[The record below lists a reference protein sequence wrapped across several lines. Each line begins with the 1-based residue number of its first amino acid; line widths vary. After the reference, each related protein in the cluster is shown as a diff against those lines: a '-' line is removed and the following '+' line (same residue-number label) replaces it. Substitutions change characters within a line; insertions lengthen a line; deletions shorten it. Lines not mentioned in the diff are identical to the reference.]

1 MDRGERVAPPLTI
14 SEQVREQ
21 IRADIVSGRLRPG
34 QRLLLSDLT
43 ERLGVSKI
51 PVRDALRELE
61 KDQLVEKRPSVGYQ
75 VAKYDG
81 VRLIELY
88 TVREALECQVARLCA
103 KRFDGKALQELD
115 ALAEE
120 ADQSIRD
127 SGAHKAPYDQA
138 REFRFHRRLA
148 QMAECAELA
157 VLLDRVYTLI
167 GTFIWPRAR
176 RVGAHVAIVRGIAT
190 GDPDQ
195 AECAMRDHVGL
206 SDGEIS
212 ALREASDDETSQA

>member
-34 QRLLLSDLT
+34 ERLLLSDLT

-127 SGAHKAPYDQA
+127 SGAHKASYDQA

-148 QMAECAELA
+148 EMADSAELA

-176 RVGAHVAIVRGIAT
+176 RVGVHVAIVRGVAT

-195 AECAMRDHVGL
+195 AERAMRDHVGL
-206 SDGEIS
+206 SDDEIES
-212 ALREASDDETSQA
+212 LRLYASDDQTS